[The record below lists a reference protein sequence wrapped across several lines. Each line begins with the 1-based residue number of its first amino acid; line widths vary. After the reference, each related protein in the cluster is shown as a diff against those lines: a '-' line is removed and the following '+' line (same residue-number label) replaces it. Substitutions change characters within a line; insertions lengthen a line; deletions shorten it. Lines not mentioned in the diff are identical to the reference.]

1 MSLEKNIIVLPTE
14 GRAEKASLALVKA
27 GGLFGTA
34 TLGTISAALG
44 GVRVG
49 SEIWNRWVDSV
60 TGPMRTEAD
69 IKRAA
74 RETTAMVARS
84 KEFVNLVDEL
94 NLAGLIPPYNSFN
107 TRELFDAVENV
118 LFGIG
123 KSKVAELIT
132 RAQISEAALP
142 AIVAESKEHRALVI
156 AGAAK
161 LGAPIEGGIRESI
174 RIPMAAL
181 EQFLVSGAGVVE
193 EGGTKIIGTTAA
205 LLATA
210 FGWIGALPAMGM
222 AVLSEAIPPIAS
234 PIPIGIFIGIL
245 GAIAIA
251 VTYDQ
256 TNITEDRF
264 WVSVAEGIL
273 IGGVAGCLVTTVL
286 GIFAAKFGGF
296 GGFGGGKG

>member
-1 MSLEKNIIVLPTE
+1 MSLEEKRIIVLPE
-14 GRAEKASLALVKA
+14 ADGAQKATLALVKA

-44 GVRVG
+44 GFRVG
-49 SEIWNRWVDSV
+49 SEVWNRWVGTV
-60 TGPMRTEAD
+60 TGEMRTEDD

-84 KEFVNLVDEL
+84 KEFAHLVDEL
-94 NLAGLIPPYNSFN
+94 NRAGLIPAYGSIDPSK
-107 TRELFDAVENV
+107 LFDAVENV

-132 RAQISEAALP
+132 RAQISEAAVP

-161 LGAPIEGGIRESI
+161 LGAPIEAGIRESI

-181 EQFLVSGAGVVE
+181 EQTLVSGASVVK
-193 EGGTKIIGTTAA
+193 EGGVQIIGTTAA

-245 GAIAIA
+245 GAITVAL
-251 VTYDQ
+251 TQDQ
-256 TNITEDRF
+256 SNITEDRF
-264 WVSVAEGIL
+264 WVSVAEGFL
-273 IGGVAGCLVTTVL
+273 IGGMAGCLVTTIL
-286 GIFAAKFGGF
+286 GIAKSRMH
-296 GGFGGGKG
+296 